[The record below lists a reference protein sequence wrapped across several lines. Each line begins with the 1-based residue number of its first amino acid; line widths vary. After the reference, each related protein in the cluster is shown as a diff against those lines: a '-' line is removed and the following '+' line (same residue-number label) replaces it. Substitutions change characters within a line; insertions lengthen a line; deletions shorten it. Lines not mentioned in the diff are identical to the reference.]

1 MTGKRNDSIVQKQ
14 NCVVEEVKEVEF
26 RSPRAWEIYLL
37 QNLPFWFKKVSQ
49 FSRCGRAN
57 NRLPMKKIKPLLQ
70 KTRKVR
76 VFAWKVFGKK
86 NHCRL
91 KFIDIKR
98 YSSNCNNLKFLLKG
112 QLQN

>member
-57 NRLPMKKIKPLLQ
+57 KTADEENKTFVTENTESESFCMEGFREKKPL
-70 KTRKVR
+70 
-76 VFAWKVFGKK
+76 
-86 NHCRL
+86 
-91 KFIDIKR
+91 
-98 YSSNCNNLKFLLKG
+98 SSKIHWYKEI
-112 QLQN
+112 QQ